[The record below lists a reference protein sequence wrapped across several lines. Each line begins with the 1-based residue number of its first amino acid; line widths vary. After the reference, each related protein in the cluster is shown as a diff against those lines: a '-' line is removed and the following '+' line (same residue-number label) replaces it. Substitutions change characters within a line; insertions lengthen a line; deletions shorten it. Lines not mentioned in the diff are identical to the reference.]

1 VLLAFGEDLALQRD
15 GKVLLYAFALGSQVL
30 LPDAATHRPRER
42 KVAILKLQE
51 GKFVLDEELI
61 VPSRLEL
68 EPVF

>member
-1 VLLAFGEDLALQRD
+1 MERAVP
-15 GKVLLYAFALGSQVL
+15 FALGSQVL